1 MKLINDDCLDYM
13 KTMEDNC
20 VDLTFTSPPYNM
32 NLAVNKNNE
41 YIKKTDKNHKFR
53 FKYSN
58 DADNMTMEEY
68 YEFTKTVLDSL
79 LRVSNIVFYNIQ
91 FLTGN
96 KRALFRIMG
105 DYNEYLKEVVVWDK
119 SWAAPA
125 MNAGVLS
132 SRFELI
138 LIFTKHNAIKRTF
151 DKYNFDRGT
160 LQNIWKVKRQ
170 TSKLKGH
177 GAVFSEDLCSLIIEN
192 FTHEKDV
199 LFDPFM
205 GSGTLGVVA
214 KQTNRNFI
222 GIERDKEYYD
232 FAVERIKNTQTGL
245 F

>member
-32 NLAVNKNNE
+32 NLIVNNKNE
-41 YIKKTDKNHKFR
+41 YKTRTDRKHEFR
-53 FKYSN
+53 NKYNNYS
-58 DADNMTMEEY
+58 DNMTMEEY

-132 SRFELI
+132 SRYELI
-138 LIFTKHNAIKRTF
+138 LIFTKQNSIRRTF

-160 LQNIWKVKRQ
+160 LSNVWTVKRQ
-170 TSKLKGH
+170 NSKLKGH
-177 GAVFSEDLCSLIIEN
+177 GAVFSEDLCRLIIEN

-214 KQTNRNFI
+214 KQTNRDFI
-222 GIERDKEYYD
+222 GIERDKEYYN
-232 FAVERIKNTQTGL
+232 FAVDRINNTQTGL

>member
-13 KTMEDNC
+13 QTMEDNS

-32 NLAVNKNNE
+32 NLSVNAKNQ
-41 YIKKTDKNHKFR
+41 YIQKKDKAHEFR
-53 FKYSN
+53 NKYTN
-58 DADNMTMEEY
+58 DADNMTMEKY
-68 YEFTKTVLDSL
+68 YKFTKTVLDSL

-105 DYNEYLKEVVVWDK
+105 DYNEYLKEVIVWDK

-125 MNAGVLS
+125 MNNGVLN
-132 SRFELI
+132 SRYELI

-160 LQNIWKVKRQ
+160 LSNVWQVKRQ

-177 GAVFSEDLCSLIIEN
+177 GAVFSEDLCKLIIEN

-232 FAVERIKNTQTGL
+232 FAVDRINNTQTGL